1 MQDLKLDI
9 KYYARVEVSAG
20 DKHSSLLGKGPSCT
34 KGALTLT
41 RGQFCK
47 TFYGRK
53 LQIFVIS

>member
-9 KYYARVEVSAG
+9 KYYARLEVSAG
-20 DKHSSLLGKGPSCT
+20 DKHSSLLEKGPSCT
-34 KGALTLT
+34 KGAPT

-47 TFYGRK
+47 TFYDRN